1 MDMSMMWG
9 SIRVP
14 YDASTLKPHLICH
27 PVVLKEVRLRLLDLL
42 QLLLHANLFL
52 YDL

>member
-1 MDMSMMWG
+1 MDMSMMRG
-9 SIRVP
+9 GIRVP
-14 YDASTLKPHLICH
+14 YDASTLKPHLISH
-27 PVVLKEVRLRLLDLL
+27 PVIFKEVRLRLLDLL